1 MLFVWF
7 VPDERETC
15 VVVVLVPPVVLT
27 APKSVDVFVLG
38 VCVRSM
44 EVVLD
49 DAAVREEVL
58 VAR

>member
-1 MLFVWF
+1 MLFVSF

-27 APKSVDVFVLG
+27 ALKSVDVFVLG

-49 DAAVREEVL
+49 DAAVREEVF